1 MRNYFLKTVSA
12 AFCLSF
18 AFLLSSCADI
28 LQKDS
33 RGGVSSLSE
42 ITLSGKIT
50 SGSTDTNENTVLN
63 ENKTTDT
70 DKNTY
75 TAENT
80 DKKQRSAFPDLANQS
95 ATATIYYTVKASSQ
109 GQSEQTAEVNG
120 NTFTIKLPLGSGQS
134 TAWTLTAEGYS
145 TESDRQNRTNKI
157 VQGSKDISL
166 TSSNPVDTNIEIPVG
181 LSTPSQSGNG
191 NISLKVKAES
201 GTEINK
207 IKATFQHE
215 SDTDIIHTITKQ
227 KYSEGQTIT
236 LDNINSSETNKNM
249 KAGVYTCTLEFFKA
263 KTDQDQATETEILLY
278 KTIEKVTVV
287 QGLTTNSW
295 QGSSYIGSDGILTV
309 TSEMVKNFQIKTFY
323 VAGDGSSLQ
332 YKDTAKDENRGTW
345 FDPLKTIQ
353 KAVDKVIGQND
364 GTTEY
369 TIYVDGTF
377 TAEGLSNNTPLV
389 NIQTETKTLNLTIKG
404 FGTRATLNAERASAT
419 TNRGRVINID
429 ASNATST
436 SIKLENL
443 EITGGST
450 ANNENGAGINKTNG
464 QLTIKNCIIKNNKAV
479 SGWGGGIYVNGG
491 GLVFSPGTNSTSGP
505 TGIVEITG
513 NSAQNGGGIYA
524 AGSAILNISLFSKLE
539 SNTASKAGGAVYLAA
554 GTTTTLNNCSV
565 NSNLAVNSG
574 GAIYITSTGTVN
586 ITGSTLKDNKVTSSS
601 DQKAEA
607 IYIQSNA
614 TVSLSDTEISWT
626 SGTPNVSHIY
636 MDGSTEEAV
645 LKLGGNIKIPD
656 YGININ
662 RSISKTDVP
671 IIITKAL
678 SGNEKIKLYDND
690 SQTNSPIIEGD
701 KASDGKKIYTLTQND
716 CDKFDGENTSRRFT
730 LNLDSTKNQGLYTP
744 KSN

>member
-80 DKKQRSAFPDLANQS
+80 DKKQRSAFPDLANQP

-109 GQSEQTAEVNG
+109 GQSEQTAEASG

-145 TESDRQNRTNKI
+145 TENDRKNRTNKI

-181 LSTPSQSGNG
+181 LSAPSQSGNG

-215 SDTDIIHTITKQ
+215 SDTGIIHTITEQ
-227 KYSEGQTIT
+227 NYSEGQTIT

-263 KTDQDQATETEILLY
+263 KAQTDQSTETEILLY
-278 KTIEKVTVV
+278 KTTEKVTVV

-295 QGSSYIGSDGILTV
+295 QGSSYIGSEGILTV
-309 TSEMVKNFQIKTFY
+309 TSEMAKNFQIKTFY
-323 VAGDGSSLQ
+323 VAGDGSTLK

-377 TAEGLSNNTPLV
+377 TAESSGNFV
-389 NIQTETKTLNLTIKG
+389 DITENSKKLTLTIKG
-404 FGTRATLNAERASAT
+404 YADTKAVLDGNQK
-419 TNRGRVINID
+419 GRVLNITGIN
-429 ASNATST
+429 SS
-436 SIKLENL
+436 SIYLENL
-443 EITGGST
+443 EIKNGEVT
-450 ANNENGAGINKTNG
+450 NENGGGIKKENV
-464 QLTIKNCIIKNNKAV
+464 QLRLTDCIVKDNKAA
-479 SGWGGGIYVNGG
+479 SGFGGGIYTNGG
-491 GLVFSPGTNSTSGP
+491 GLTLYYGTST
-505 TGIVEITG
+505 VQKNVQITG

-524 AGSAILNISLFSKLE
+524 AGNAAVVSISLYTILDNNSAT
-539 SNTASKAGGAVYLAA
+539 SNGGAIYITA
-554 GTTTTLNNCSV
+554 GTTV
-565 NSNLAVNSG
+565 NSTCSEIKNSTANTKG
-574 GAIYITSTGTVN
+574 GAIYITSTGEFN
-586 ITGSTLKDNKVTSSS
+586 ISSS
-601 DQKAEA
+601 SKIENSRLTTNSGNGQGEA

-614 TVSLSDTEISWT
+614 TANLLDTEISWT

-636 MDGSTEEAV
+636 MDGSTGEAV

-656 YGININ
+656 YGINIK
-662 RSISKTDVP
+662 RSIAKTDVP

-690 SQTNSPIIEGD
+690 SSTNEAIIER
-701 KASDGKKIYTLTQND
+701 DGSYTLTQDD
-716 CDKFDGENTSRRFT
+716 CDKFDGENTSRGFT
-730 LNLDSTKNQGLYTP
+730 LKLNSTKTQGLYTP